1 VIKLG
6 PSSKTWRIRIMNYR
20 KMGKLDVNMINAVLK
35 NIEYDEEKR
44 ILEACLE
51 KIGKNATTTL

>member
-1 VIKLG
+1 
-6 PSSKTWRIRIMNYR
+6 MNYR